1 MARFLKH
8 FIKKQKGLALRNAE
22 GPALNLSNGF
32 TLIELTIVFTIIAVI
47 GGIGFASYTSF
58 TSRQKLDQAAYDLK
72 AGIEEAKHMAISRVK
87 PTSCGA
93 TTALDGYRITI
104 CVTGGNCTNSANLYE
119 ITPICIP
126 PPVSPPPI
134 SKVKNSKIVLTKES
148 CGIGATAVIN
158 FASQVGIT
166 SGACSISL
174 LNQEDNTFKTVCVD
188 AGGNVSVTSGGC

>member
-1 MARFLKH
+1 MARFLKYLTTT
-8 FIKKQKGLALRNAE
+8 QK
-22 GPALNLSNGF
+22 GF

-58 TSRQKLDQAAYDLK
+58 SSRQKLDQAAYDLK
-72 AGIEEAKHMAISRVK
+72 AGIDEAKHMAISRVK
-87 PTSCGA
+87 PASCGA

-104 CVTGGNCTNSANLYE
+104 CVNGGNCTNSANLYE

-134 SKVKNSKIVLTKES
+134 SKVKNSKIILSKES
-148 CGIGATAVIN
+148 CGTGANAVID
-158 FASQVGIT
+158 FHSQVGII
-166 SGACSISL
+166 SGTCSISL

-188 AGGNVSVTSGGC
+188 AGGNVSVTSGSC